1 MVIPSL
7 KRQYGGHCVY
17 EAAQK
22 EENVRNKVLVFDFDG
37 TIALGDG
44 PVRSYARHVAET
56 LPAAAR
62 ESFLVG
68 VEAGLEGELP
78 DIEPVDGYELVCLL
92 GDRFQVS
99 DADRSR
105 AFLLSRGELATD
117 AAPIA
122 APPGL
127 AELLAAARAHAHLVL
142 ATNSPDI
149 RIDRALEALG
159 LADAFDT
166 VHTSVGK
173 PAGLGAVVDGWL
185 RTLPGEPGEV
195 LLSIGDIWVNDLE
208 PAHERGASTALVAPR
223 ADAAATPTFTATHLE
238 DLYPSLS
245 QWLGMSAP
253 TPHRST
259 STTSLAT
266 DQR

>member
-1 MVIPSL
+1 MS
-7 KRQYGGHCVY
+7 
-17 EAAQK
+17 A
-22 EENVRNKVLVFDFDG
+22 RNKVLVFDFDG

-56 LPAAAR
+56 LPIAAR
-62 ESFLVG
+62 EDFLVD
-68 VEAGLEGELP
+68 VEAGLEDELP
-78 DIEPVDGYELVCLL
+78 GVDPVDGYELVRLL
-92 GDRFQVS
+92 ADRFEVS
-99 DADRSR
+99 AEERSR

-127 AELLAAARAHAHLVL
+127 ADFLAAARPQAHLVL
-142 ATNSPDI
+142 ATNSPDT
-149 RIDRALEALG
+149 RIEAALGALG
-159 LADAFDT
+159 LAGAFDA

-173 PAGLGAVVDGWL
+173 PAGLEAVVDGWL
-185 RTLPGEPGEV
+185 ARLTGDPAGS

-208 PAHERGASTALVAPR
+208 PAHRRGASTALVAVR
-223 ADAAATPTFTATHLE
+223 ADAAATPTFTATLLE

-245 QWLGMSAP
+245 QWLASTAP
-253 TPHRST
+253 SPHRST
-259 STTSLAT
+259 SATSLTT